1 MSDYYFLLGAIAI
14 LLVLNLTWS
23 ILWSKSSRQVLTSLR
38 SETEDLKQ
46 DSLKLKQ
53 EIQAQRDLI
62 TSEFQIIVF
71 EQLQSLLTQYPTV
84 SEMVEIMPDLPA
96 KNILALFTPLDN
108 LITSWDYQTIGVPW
122 VQVNYNPRL
131 HQADSPDLQMGE
143 LVYIRFVGYSCG
155 DRILVPAQVSRTLP
169 FTPEEIKARTEA
181 LSKNNNSKNNTEDS
195 KDRTNEK

>member
-1 MSDYYFLLGAIAI
+1 MSEYYFLLGAIAI

-23 ILWSKSSRQVLTSLR
+23 IIWSKSSRQVLISLR

-62 TSEFQIIVF
+62 TSEFQVIVF
-71 EQLQSLLTQYPTV
+71 EQLQSLLTHYPTV
-84 SEMVEIMPDLPA
+84 SEMVEMIPDLPA

-108 LITSWDYQTIGVPW
+108 LISSWDYQTIGIPW

-131 HQADSPDLQMGE
+131 HQADSPDIQMGE
-143 LVYIRFVGYSCG
+143 LVFIRFVGYSCG
-155 DRILVPAQVSRTLP
+155 DRILVPAKVSRTLP

-181 LSKNNNSKNNTEDS
+181 ISKNNTS
-195 KDRTNEK
+195 KYYPEANQERSDYK